1 MKHIT
6 FYLFLFILSTGV
18 STAQTDQ
25 QGVHDAVEDY
35 LEGLYQAAPERIERS
50 VSKNLVKYGYWR
62 ETAEDEYSGSAM
74 TYDQLFR
81 LASGWNVGN
90 KMKIDD
96 STPREIVVLDVLDK
110 TAVAKLTAQ
119 WGVDHFQLAKIDG
132 KWMIK
137 HILWQ
142 AHPISDDH

>member
-35 LEGLYQAAPERIERS
+35 LEGLYQA
-50 VSKNLVKYGYWR
+50 
-62 ETAEDEYSGSAM
+62 
-74 TYDQLFR
+74 
-81 LASGWNVGN
+81 
-90 KMKIDD
+90 
-96 STPREIVVLDVLDK
+96 TPREIAILDVLDK